1 MELEEIINKL
11 ENQLKEE
18 KNKNYNLIEKNNTL
32 DTKIKELQSKINQ
45 QNNLENEINILN
57 TKLKEE
63 NKNNHILMN
72 ENSNLK
78 KKIEELQKRIN
89 EQNNNLMNKNN
100 LKEGND
106 IIKLYKRIN
115 NLNERLKRYPIILEE
130 NEKLISIIFT
140 SVDQKTHYSLICKN
154 TDTINK
160 IEAELYKE
168 YPDYSETDNYFLCK
182 GKTINKFQTFERN
195 HIKNGDIII
204 LNQKES

>member
-1 MELEEIINKL
+1 MELEQTINQL

-18 KNKNYNLIEKNNTL
+18 KNKNNNLMEKNNDL
-32 DTKIKELQSKINQ
+32 ETKIKELQTKINQ
-45 QNNLENEINILN
+45 QNNEINILN
-57 TKLKEE
+57 TKFKEE
-63 NKNNHILMN
+63 YNKNHILIN
-72 ENSNLK
+72 ENSNLMK
-78 KKIEELQKRIN
+78 KNEELQKRIN

-100 LKEGND
+100 LKND
-106 IIKLYKRIN
+106 NNIIKLYKRIDD
-115 NLNERLKRYPIILEE
+115 LNEKLKRYPIDLEE

-140 SVDQKTHYSLICKN
+140 FVDQKTHYSLICKN

-204 LNQKES
+204 LNQKEY

>member
-1 MELEEIINKL
+1 MELEQTINIL
-11 ENQLKEE
+11 ESQLKEE
-18 KNKNYNLIEKNNTL
+18 KNKNNNLMDKNNKL
-32 DTKIKELQSKINQ
+32 DTKIKELQTKINQ
-45 QNNLENEINILN
+45 QNNLENKINILN

-63 NKNNHILMN
+63 NYKNYILIN
-72 ENSNLK
+72 EKSNLM

-89 EQNNNLMNKNN
+89 KQNNNLMNKNN
-100 LKEGND
+100 LKDDND
-106 IIKLYKRIN
+106 IIKLYKRIDD
-115 NLNERLKRYPIILEE
+115 LNERLKRYPIILEE

>member
-1 MELEEIINKL
+1 MELEQTINTL
-11 ENQLKEE
+11 ENKLKEE
-18 KNKNYNLIEKNNTL
+18 KNKNNNLMEKNNKL
-32 DTKIKELQSKINQ
+32 DKKIKELQTKINQ
-45 QNNLENEINILN
+45 QNNLENKIFILN

-63 NKNNHILMN
+63 NNKNHILIN
-72 ENSNLK
+72 ENSNLM

-100 LKEGND
+100 LKDDND
-106 IIKLYKRIN
+106 ITKLYKKIDD
-115 NLNERLKRYPIILEE
+115 LNQKIKRYFIILEE
-130 NEKLISIIFT
+130 NEKLISIIFI
-140 SVDQKTHYSLICKN
+140 SVDEKIHYSLICKN

-182 GKTINKFQTFERN
+182 GKIINKFQTFERN

-204 LNQKES
+204 LNQREY

>member
-1 MELEEIINKL
+1 MELEQTINQL

-18 KNKNYNLIEKNNTL
+18 KNKNNNLMEKNNDL
-32 DTKIKELQSKINQ
+32 ETKIKELQTKINQ
-45 QNNLENEINILN
+45 QKNEINILN
-57 TKLKEE
+57 TKFKEE
-63 NKNNHILMN
+63 YNKNHILIN
-72 ENSNLK
+72 ENSNLMK
-78 KKIEELQKRIN
+78 KNKELQKRIN

-100 LKEGND
+100 LKDDND
-106 IIKLYKRIN
+106 IIKLYKRIDD
-115 NLNERLKRYPIILEE
+115 LNEKLKRYPIDLEE

-140 SVDQKTHYSLICKN
+140 FVDQKTHYSLICKN

-204 LNQKES
+204 LNQKEY

>member
-1 MELEEIINKL
+1 MMELEQTINIL
-11 ENQLKEE
+11 ESQLKEE
-18 KNKNYNLIEKNNTL
+18 KNKNNNLMEKNNKL
-32 DTKIKELQSKINQ
+32 DTKIKELQTKINQ
-45 QNNLENEINILN
+45 QNNLENKINILN

-63 NKNNHILMN
+63 NYKNYILIN
-72 ENSNLK
+72 EKSNLM

-89 EQNNNLMNKNN
+89 KQNNNLMNKNN
-100 LKEGND
+100 LKDDND
-106 IIKLYKRIN
+106 IIKLYKRIDD
-115 NLNERLKRYPIILEE
+115 LNERLKRYPIILEE

-168 YPDYSETDNYFLCK
+168 YPDYSETENYFLCK
-182 GKTINKFQTFERN
+182 GEAINKFQTFESN

-204 LNQKES
+204 LNQRE